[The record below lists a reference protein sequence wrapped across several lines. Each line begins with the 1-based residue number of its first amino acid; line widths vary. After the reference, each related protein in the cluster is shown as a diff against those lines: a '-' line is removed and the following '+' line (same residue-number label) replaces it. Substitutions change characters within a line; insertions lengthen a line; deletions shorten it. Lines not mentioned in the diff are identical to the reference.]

1 LIVAFA
7 ATNVAEWG
15 YVTALAVDAL
25 RRSGALAV
33 GIVGLRLFLASLS
46 SIFST
51 AVLQKRK
58 PGHLLVE
65 IPAGRA
71 ALVAVSAGLAA
82 SGSPIA
88 PLLIL
93 LGLDAILS
101 APYRPA
107 QSAILP
113 SLCRNPRSLVAAS
126 AGLSTVKTLSQ
137 SLGAVAGGV
146 ALALTTPAVV
156 FCGSAA
162 VFLAGAAV
170 ALPFRAR
177 GSMGT
182 RGGSIGIVDLTR
194 DTLAV
199 VRNPHVATILVV
211 SGLRTFVRGMWLAIA
226 VIASLRLLH
235 AGSAGVGLLMLAG
248 GIGSV
253 IAAPVSSRLVAQSR
267 IGTPAALSLAA
278 CGVPLAL
285 IAGIPVFDLALALIA
300 AWGIGMAVA
309 DVATSSLLNRLLGTP
324 ALPRVT
330 STIEAAKL
338 ALEGLGAFLA
348 PVLITVVGIRA
359 TLLLAALPLP
369 LVVVSSWRSLHRVD
383 ASAGERALLLEM
395 LHAVPCLAP
404 LDMASLDTLI
414 GRLTPMYIPAA
425 GIDIV
430 RQGDPGDRFYIV
442 EEGQAEVL
450 VDGFTVAVLGRGSG
464 FGERALLRNVTRTAT
479 VRSRGP
485 MQLFVLPRQDFLDAV
500 TGQEGDFSE
509 PAVVADSPSRS
520 DWDHRALARV
530 LSGVAAFSH
539 LDSDELMSLA
549 KEGNV
554 ASWTEGASIIRQGE
568 KGDEYFVLLEGRAAV
583 AVNGAQVTELLPGD
597 PFGEIALLHRVP
609 RRADVVAISPAVTM
623 SLDRESFSPALLGRF
638 LAG

>member
-1 LIVAFA
+1 LVLAFA

-33 GIVGLRLFLASLS
+33 GVVGLRLFLAAVS
-46 SIFST
+46 SVFST
-51 AVLQKRK
+51 ALLQKRK

-65 IPAGRA
+65 IPAARA
-71 ALVAVSAGLAA
+71 ALVAASAGLAA

-93 LGLDAILS
+93 LAVDAIIS

-113 SLCRNPRSLVAAS
+113 GLCRNPRSLVAAS

-137 SLGAVAGGV
+137 SIGAVTGGV
-146 ALALTTPAVV
+146 ALALTTPQVV
-156 FCGSAA
+156 FSGSAA
-162 VFLAGAAV
+162 VFLAGAV
-170 ALPFRAR
+170 LALPFRK
-177 GSMGT
+177 GVS
-182 RGGSIGIVDLTR
+182 RGGRGGKIGVVDVAR
-194 DTLAV
+194 NTLAV
-199 VRNPHVATILVV
+199 AGNPHVATILVV

-248 GIGSV
+248 GIGSLL
-253 IAAPVSSRLVAQSR
+253 AAPLSSRLVAQSR

-278 CGVPLAL
+278 CGLPLAL

-309 DVATSSLLNRLLGTP
+309 DVATSSLLNRLLSTP

-330 STIEAAKL
+330 STIEAVKL
-338 ALEGLGAFLA
+338 GLEGLGAFLA
-348 PVLITVVGIRA
+348 PVLITVVGIRG

-369 LVVVSSWRSLHRVD
+369 LVVLSSWRALHRVD

-395 LHAVPCLAP
+395 LHGVPCLAP
-404 LDMASLDTLI
+404 LDMASLDALI
-414 GRLTPMYIPAA
+414 GRLTPMYIPVA
-425 GIDIV
+425 GTDVV
-430 RQGDPGDRFYIV
+430 RQGEPGDRFYIV
-442 EEGQAEVL
+442 EEGEAEVL
-450 VDGFTVAVLGRGSG
+450 VDGFVVAVLGPGSG

-485 MQLFVLPRQDFLDAV
+485 MHLLVLPREDFLDAV
-500 TGQEGDFSE
+500 TGQETHFTEWAVEKDAHTRSNWDE
-509 PAVVADSPSRS
+509 P
-520 DWDHRALARV
+520 ALARV
-530 LSGVAAFSH
+530 LSGLSAFSH
-539 LDSDELMSLA
+539 LDSEELATLA

-554 ASWTEGASIIRQGE
+554 DRWAEGESIIRQGE
-568 KGDEYFVLLEGRAAV
+568 QGDHYFVLLEGRASV
-583 AVNGAQVTELLPGD
+583 AVNGTEVTELLPGD

-609 RRADVVAISPAVTM
+609 RRADVVATSPAVTM
-623 SLDRESFSPALLGRF
+623 NLGRDSFSPALLERF